1 MHEQVGCSFEWLLLL
16 AFPNGGSTALAK
28 LLLTADGTAALT
40 SNAEGQWLVPA
51 MCEPRARWDPEKAI
65 DYDFV
70 RACWVSAARQAVR
83 PSATHQN
90 SLLIIEKSPPNMCR
104 YKAIVEM
111 LSCMKTNVVVMTR
124 DPYATCASWHI
135 RHGPEQVER
144 DWGWVGQRPA
154 DEGAYF
160 EALAD
165 IWIRRA
171 QHLDAARGDAAHW
184 IRYEDVSEHLSL
196 VVESTGSNDAAAQND
211 GLGCRNY
218 REGLPTTAGLQ
229 HECGP
234 YFDTYGETKIGHLH
248 GSRPTF
254 RTRSPFRLRRS
265 SSITKLGHLR
275 VFNVTAT

>member
-104 YKAIVEM
+104 YKALVEM
-111 LSCMKTNVVVMTR
+111 LSCMKTNIVVMTR

-196 VVESTGSNDAAAQND
+196 VVKPLARTMPQLRTMDLDAEIIVKGYPPQRVYNMNAGHISILTAKQKSAISTALGRHSELVARFGYDVAPPSQN
-211 GLGCRNY
+211 
-218 REGLPTTAGLQ
+218 
-229 HECGP
+229 
-234 YFDTYGETKIGHLH
+234 
-248 GSRPTF
+248 
-254 RTRSPFRLRRS
+254 
-265 SSITKLGHLR
+265 
-275 VFNVTAT
+275 